1 MYLYLIFLDILIL
14 IIYSLLL
21 YNNKKYTLIL
31 NINNRLLYLIL
42 FIFRFYIIL
51 LNIHLSYKFIDVNV
65 LYFSLH
71 FILNK
76 NLQFLLKIF
85 INSSVYYFS
94 IF

>member
-71 FILNK
+71 SILNK